1 MLEVNKVSK
10 SFKSGDGGSFNAVDN
25 VSFKVN
31 QGVFASIVG
40 PSGSGKT
47 TLLSLL
53 GALDRPSSGSITVD
67 GQDISKFND
76 RELVN
81 YRARNVGL
89 IFQAYNLIPNL
100 SALENVMLPME
111 FAGLSKLEREQR
123 AKELLDQVGL
133 SGDKQ
138 RRKPGKLSGGEQQ
151 RVAIARA
158 LSNKPKIILADEPTG
173 NLDSVNG
180 KNIFNLLHELSKS
193 QKTTVI
199 VITHDVSLAG
209 KTDRRFSL
217 KDGKLQKDQEQH
229 KSTR

>member
-1 MLEVNKVSK
+1 MLEVNKISK
-10 SFKSGDGGSFNAVDN
+10 TFKGGDGGSFNAVDN

-100 SALENVMLPME
+100 TALENVMLPME

-138 RRKPGKLSGGEQQ
+138 QRKPGKLSGGEQQ

-180 KNIFNLLHELSKS
+180 QNIFNLLHELSKS

-199 VITHDVSLAG
+199 VITHDISLAG

-217 KDGKLQKDQEQH
+217 RDGKLQKDRKQGQ
-229 KSTR
+229 TAR